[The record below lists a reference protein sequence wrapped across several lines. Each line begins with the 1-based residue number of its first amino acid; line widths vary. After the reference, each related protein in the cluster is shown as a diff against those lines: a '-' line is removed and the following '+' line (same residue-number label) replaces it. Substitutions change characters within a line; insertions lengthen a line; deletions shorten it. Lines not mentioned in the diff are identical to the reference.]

1 MLVSET
7 LFAIFPQTNVYLY
20 DWAVAG
26 RRLLSSRGPRW
37 GSAPRPA
44 IATHPNYERIT
55 KPTPPVPATESS
67 RRVIITKPTPP
78 FLLQS

>member
-7 LFAIFPQTNVYLY
+7 LFAISRQTNVYLY

-26 RRLLSSRGPRW
+26 PLLSSRGPRW

-67 RRVIITKPTPP
+67 RCVIITKPTPP
-78 FLLQS
+78 FLQQS